1 MINIQLQTS
10 CSQKFFDANYDGL
23 EYDPVEA
30 RAGVGL
36 GKGQSGGGG
45 GGGGGGGI
53 PTHTR
58 PPPVRQHSNGHQRPG
73 PVPRHSSKQLY
84 ILSFDKI
91 LFDGSILFTAR
102 SRGGAEGGGRGGGRR
117 GGRTNRGAEPAGA
130 RHEAHHRGA
139 REGEG
144 LLLREAEGHRGE
156 GCRVQT
162 DGGR

>member
-45 GGGGGGGI
+45 GGGGGGI
-53 PTHTR
+53 PTHPR

-73 PVPRHSSKQLY
+73 PVPRHSSKQLLIKY
-84 ILSFDKI
+84 YLMDIFCSLLDPVV
-91 LFDGSILFTAR
+91 
-102 SRGGAEGGGRGGGRR
+102 GRR
-117 GGRTNRGAEPAGA
+117 AVAGA
-130 RHEAHHRGA
+130 GDGA
-139 REGEG
+139 V
-144 LLLREAEGHRGE
+144 AA
-156 GCRVQT
+156 
-162 DGGR
+162 